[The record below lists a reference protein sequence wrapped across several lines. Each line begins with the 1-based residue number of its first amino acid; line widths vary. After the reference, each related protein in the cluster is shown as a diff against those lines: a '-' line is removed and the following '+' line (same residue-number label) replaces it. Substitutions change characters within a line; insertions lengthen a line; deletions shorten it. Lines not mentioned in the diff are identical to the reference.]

1 MAAKTTNTMN
11 LITTV
16 QLYGNTGALA
26 GTATNLCGHDSI
38 TWEVGTPDEVDIT
51 TFCDLDKVNE
61 SGMSNEGTLDINFKL
76 LDEKDVGQKLIEEAP
91 LNARI
96 QIVLDFTNGKK
107 ITFETRKKQETSGS
121 VTLADIVVNGSIQLG
136 LIGKPVKTSTP

>member
-1 MAAKTTNTMN
+1 MAKKTNTMG

-16 QLYGNTGALA
+16 QLKGANGSLT
-26 GTATNLCGHDSI
+26 GTAVNLCGHDSI

-96 QIVLDFTNGKK
+96 QIILDFTNGKK

>member
-1 MAAKTTNTMN
+1 MG

-26 GTATNLCGHDSI
+26 GTAVNLCGHDSI

-51 TFCDLDKVNE
+51 TFCDTDKVNE

-76 LDEKDVGQKLIEEAP
+76 LDEKDVGQKLIEDAP

>member
-1 MAAKTTNTMN
+1 MATKTNTMG
-11 LITTV
+11 LITKV
-16 QLYGNTGALA
+16 QLKGANGSLT
-26 GTATNLCGHDSI
+26 GTAVNLCGHDSI
-38 TWEVGTPDEVDIT
+38 SWEVGTPDEVDIT

-76 LDEKDVGQKLIEEAP
+76 LDEKDVGQKLIEDAP

-96 QIVLDFTNGKK
+96 KIVLDFTNGKK

>member
-1 MAAKTTNTMN
+1 MAKKTNTMG

-16 QLYGNTGALA
+16 QLYNDTGALA
-26 GTATNLCGHDSI
+26 GTAVNLCGHDSI

-76 LDEKDVGQKLIEEAP
+76 LDEKDVGQKLIEDAP

-107 ITFETRKKQETSGS
+107 ITFKTRKKQETSGS

-136 LIGKPVKTSTP
+136 LIGNPGKTSTP

>member
-1 MAAKTTNTMN
+1 MG

-16 QLYGNTGALA
+16 QLKGANGSLT
-26 GTATNLCGHDSI
+26 GTAVNLCGHDSI

-51 TFCDLDKVNE
+51 TFCDTDKVNE

-76 LDEKDVGQKLIEEAP
+76 LDEKDVGQKLIEDAP

-121 VTLADIVVNGSIQLG
+121 VTLADVVVNGSIQFG